1 MSHQRV
7 QNWQGGNRRG
17 PNRPTHNPGRGS
29 NRPAH
34 NPGRGPN
41 QPRHNPGSVHSR
53 LGVPR
58 PGSGPN
64 PGARRWQNAG
74 RGPGREDGFLQDA
87 RDRLEEGRRG
97 LEFEQPAG
105 FQQAL
110 IQDSIFVVENQVYG
124 RDAAESLPVLQV
136 ETAAQSDVD
145 YRRDNGSLQVTVEP
159 GHHDVDYRRV
169 QVKTSEAG
177 SYEREPSPPRHGYDG
192 SYDDP
197 RQERYR
203 MYPTDYPDVAT
214 RERSAE
220 RDFPDPYDNRGVRRE
235 TPERTDPAPFDIRG
249 DRPDDVRDR
258 VRSRSR
264 NRDDRQQ
271 FSQDRRSREDDHGRD
286 GNRRSRDID
295 QGQDSYRHSRQGE
308 RGQDST
314 RHSREDDREQ
324 ESTRRSRSRV
334 GDGGSD
340 TSRGPGDVEPGF
352 DWETQLRE
360 RAREFGRQQKGEG
373 RRQGGRSSR
382 ERPDPWQ
389 DSSREGR
396 DSHRASRER
405 QQRSRSLDRVQA
417 DAYGRVPE
425 DAYGRDPVDVYGSV
439 QTDTYDRD
447 QYRRE
452 GLEDPSGAVYHP
464 EEAAGSYRDDRPYSA
479 PRAPAYDNSAFPAEP
494 PPDRRDG
501 QYNRSDRREEQTLQQ
516 TGQDD
521 VFRNLP
527 RDRSPHHA
535 LDEYG
540 QPLPYVEYLSPPAGP
555 GIRGDRIHGNRHA
568 RSSSRT
574 PSPVVLHEH
583 PEDLYRLSRGKG
595 RSSDSLYSAVSS
607 KHSPDLD
614 SRGEYRPGDTRGE
627 YRPGDTRGEY
637 RPGDTR
643 GEYRPTDSRSGD
655 PYGIDYGLMNRQDYQ
670 DDFPE
675 MRGEERGRSMEYQP
689 PGEPGGGE
697 QDYWNSQ
704 EDRMEG
710 RGEQHSWNSQQE
722 RREGRGEQHSWNSR
736 QGRDARGRSDAGRR
750 DRCAE
755 EKQEVRERDRDS
767 RNRSSREEERSTSR
781 DRGRR
786 VSHSRREQ
794 RAPSQGQDRAG
805 REYEQESDLQRSLAD
820 EINKIRQEPDQTDRH
835 RGNERRGSSRGE
847 ERSGQQSHRKNSD
860 KSTGGSRS
868 RTSEQ
873 RPPKSADKDSRSA
886 KRKRS
891 PSPRRT
897 SGGRQENSRGSRSSR
912 DKPHSKEGDARKR
925 SPRDGARAR
934 DDDRRRRQGP
944 RDESRGRK
952 EDTREKR
959 TRGSSLSNQT
969 EPRHQQFVE
978 EESGQL
984 WPLQQPPSTAA
995 QQQGQVTAAQ
1005 QQGQVATEWAL
1016 ETPELQAGLPPWQ
1029 PISTQGS
1036 YQDFGREGS
1045 SLYHSTQQSAGG
1057 VGLQSELHGAGR
1069 DMPQGQRGRTIVEI
1083 QPAVEPSSAHA
1094 TGVRTDQW
1102 EPENA
1107 GSKTSESLPSQSEPS
1122 PPSQKGPTQANLVE
1136 IPSIQQ
1142 AQERKKQKS
1151 KSSLEVPSAPRR
1163 FPPSMSFP
1171 EKLLVLVESYGVRCR
1186 QEVETRI
1193 HKYEKEVKDGFLNSR
1208 MEENNDDK
1216 SVEHL
1221 GEHLPRGGLWK
1232 LKLLRRIIVE
1242 CLPKKTPEA
1251 KNKIL
1256 WLCRQLLSPEGIEV
1270 TEDVFTALTAKRV
1283 TKYGSQ
1289 TPRPFATGANLQPIE
1304 PKQVKNEEKRDMV
1317 VEYLQRLG
1325 VPATRE
1331 AVNGML
1337 QNNQMLEN
1345 IEKTFW
1351 IPHQDR
1357 RLVERYLQQINVPIT
1372 PEAVDKIMG
1381 NPDIL
1386 ADLRKTFEAQES
1398 KEEETLSQHGNDD
1411 HQSSSMAT
1419 SSLVTSSM
1427 ETSSMATSSRRLSES
1442 LSMTP
1447 KDTAIIK
1454 SDSSDAGSYKHLL
1467 STTHHQQNLSSAPLA
1482 MAGSTAASV
1491 MYTQPSPH
1499 VSQASARGLA
1509 GMDPQQGAQNINPY
1523 GGPAQ
1528 VHREQQ
1534 RQQDSSLG
1542 GYSEQQR
1549 AEVQQRDQHRQLQ
1562 GQQLRQQDSSLG
1574 GYREA
1579 QQRAEVQQRDQQRQ
1593 LQGQQQRQLDS
1604 SRGGYREAQQSGLY
1618 GGYSRGGSLPQQ
1630 AAAESRGRN
1639 PGLPA
1644 QQQMYTSTAQPVY
1657 TSSAPP
1663 MYTSSAP
1670 PMQTNLERPQ
1680 HLTGHQTA
1688 GPVPGATGSAAMAH
1702 YQTGAGT
1709 VRPPAMGPGMGQ
1721 SHYQGAGAG
1730 AGNLAPGTAMGQFQ
1744 HQTAGPG
1751 QGGPGTGQSH
1761 YQPAAAGPPAGG
1773 ESLESTRVFIM
1784 DLFRQV
1790 NLAWVPES
1798 TVQEILRNPELVRQI
1813 QQFRSVGMPLELL
1826 VNYLKQCLQLVNP
1839 S

>member
-17 PNRPTHNPGRGS
+17 PNRPTHNTGRGS

-58 PGSGPN
+58 AGSGPN

-136 ETAAQSDVD
+136 EIAAQSDVD

-249 DRPDDVRDR
+249 DRPGDVRDR

-264 NRDDRQQ
+264 NHDDRQQ

-286 GNRRSRDID
+286 GNRRSRDTD
-295 QGQDSYRHSRQGE
+295 QGQDNYRYSRQGE
-308 RGQDST
+308 RGQDRT
-314 RHSREDDREQ
+314 RRSREDTREQ
-324 ESTRRSRSRV
+324 DSTRRSRSRV

-340 TSRGPGDVEPGF
+340 TNSGPGDVEPVS

-360 RAREFGRQQKGEG
+360 RAREFGRQQKEEG

-389 DSSREGR
+389 DSSREGH

-479 PRAPAYDNSAFPAEP
+479 PRASAYGNSAFPAEP
-494 PPDRRDG
+494 PPDSRDA
-501 QYNRSDRREEQTLQQ
+501 QYNRSDRGEEQTHQQ
-516 TGQDD
+516 TSQDD

-527 RDRSPHHA
+527 RDQSPHFA

-540 QPLPYVEYLSPPAGP
+540 QALPYVEYLSPPADP
-555 GIRGDRIHGNRHA
+555 GFHGDRIHGDRHA

-614 SRGEYRPGDTRGE
+614 SRGEYRPGEYRGE
-627 YRPGDTRGEY
+627 YRPGDNRGEY
-637 RPGDTR
+637 RPGDNR
-643 GEYRPTDSRSGD
+643 GEYRPADSRSGD
-655 PYGIDYGLMNRQDYQ
+655 PYDMDYGLMDRPGYQ

-697 QDYWNSQ
+697 QDYWNSR
-704 EDRMEG
+704 EDRMKG

-736 QGRDARGRSDAGRR
+736 QGRDSRGRSDAGRR
-750 DRCAE
+750 DRYAE

-767 RNRSSREEERSTSR
+767 RNRSRREEERSTSR
-781 DRGRR
+781 DRGKRG
-786 VSHSRREQ
+786 SQSRREQ
-794 RAPSQGQDRAG
+794 CAPSRGGDRAG

-820 EINKIRQEPDQTDRH
+820 EINKIRQEPDQMDRH
-835 RGNERRGSSRGE
+835 RGNDRRGSSRGTSRGR
-847 ERSGQQSHRKNSD
+847 ERSGQHSHRKNSD

-897 SGGRQENSRGSRSSR
+897 SGSRQEDSRGSRSLR

-934 DDDRRRRQGP
+934 DDDRRKRQSP
-944 RDESRGRK
+944 RVESRGRK

-1016 ETPELQAGLPPWQ
+1016 ETQELQAGLPPWR

-1036 YQDFGREGS
+1036 YQDFGREGG

-1057 VGLQSELHGAGR
+1057 AGLQSELHGEGR

-1102 EPENA
+1102 QQENA
-1107 GSKTSESLPSQSEPS
+1107 GGKTSESQLSQSEPS

-1242 CLPKKTPEA
+1242 CLPKKTAEA

-1289 TPRPFATGANLQPIE
+1289 TPRPFATGANLQPLE

-1357 RLVERYLQQINVPIT
+1357 RLVERYLQQISVPIT

-1419 SSLVTSSM
+1419 SSMATSSMAASSM
-1427 ETSSMATSSRRLSES
+1427 ETSSMTTSSHRLSES

-1447 KDTAIIK
+1447 KDTAISK

-1467 STTHHQQNLSSAPLA
+1467 STAQQQQNLSSAPLA

-1491 MYTQPSPH
+1491 MYSQPSLH

-1509 GMDPQQGAQNINPY
+1509 GADHQQRAQNINPY

-1528 VHREQQ
+1528 MHREQQ

-1549 AEVQQRDQHRQLQ
+1549 TE
-1562 GQQLRQQDSSLG
+1562 
-1574 GYREA
+1574 E
-1579 QQRAEVQQRDQQRQ
+1579 QQRDQQRQ

-1604 SRGGYREAQQSGLY
+1604 SRGGYSEAQQRAELQQSGMY
-1618 GGYSRGGSLPQQ
+1618 GGYSRGGSLPQH

-1644 QQQMYTSTAQPVY
+1644 QQQMYASTAQPY
-1657 TSSAPP
+1657 TATGPP

-1670 PMQTNLERPQ
+1670 PMHPNSERQQ
-1680 HLTGHQTA
+1680 HLTGQQTA
-1688 GPVPGATGSAAMAH
+1688 GPGGTGSAAMAH
-1702 YQTGAGT
+1702 YQTAGPGT
-1709 VRPPAMGPGMGQ
+1709 AGPAAMGPGTGQ
-1721 SHYQGAGAG
+1721 LHYQSAGAG
-1730 AGNLAPGTAMGQFQ
+1730 TLGPAGVGRFQ
-1744 HQTAGPG
+1744 YQTAGAGP
-1751 QGGPGTGQSH
+1751 GGPGAGQSH

-1826 VNYLKQCLQLVNP
+1826 VNYLKQCLQLVNR